1 MTPPPL
7 NLDPAMLQPWMGALL
22 WTLARVGG
30 LCLTAPVLGAAVV
43 PGRIRTG
50 LAVLL
55 ALVLLPVAP
64 TSLADPLSGA
74 GVAAMAG
81 QLLLGALLG
90 FVLQLTFEAV
100 SFGGQVVSQSMN
112 LGIAEVLNP
121 AAGANVPVLSQFY
134 NAIIML
140 LFLALDGHLRL
151 IALLA
156 DSFRLLPLGVD
167 PVSAGGLHA
176 VLAFAGELFAGAV
189 RVALP
194 ALTSLLVVN
203 LGFAAISR
211 AAPAMNLFAVGFPIT
226 LTLGMVVLWLAL
238 RSLPGAFASL
248 QDGAWTLMRQLVGG

>member
-1 MTPPPL
+1 MTPIPYSF
-7 NLDPAMLQPWMGALL
+7 DPAVLQPWMGALL

-30 LCLTAPVLGAAVV
+30 LSLTAPVLGAAVV

-55 ALVLLPVAP
+55 ALLLLPVAP
-64 TSLADPLSGA
+64 IATADPLSAA
-74 GVAAMAG
+74 GVATMAG

-121 AAGANVPVLSQFY
+121 AAGGNVPVLSQFY

-151 IALLA
+151 IALLS

-176 VLAFAGELFAGAV
+176 VMAFAGELFAGAV

-238 RSLPGAFASL
+238 RSLPGAFAAL
-248 QDGAWTLMRQLVGG
+248 QGDAWALMHQLVGG